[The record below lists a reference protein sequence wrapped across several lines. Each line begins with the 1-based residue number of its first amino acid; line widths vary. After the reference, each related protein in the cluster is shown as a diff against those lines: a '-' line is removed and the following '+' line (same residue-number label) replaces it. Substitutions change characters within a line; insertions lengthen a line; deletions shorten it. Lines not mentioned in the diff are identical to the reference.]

1 MVSLLP
7 LDEPRPRSADVV
19 QIAAKPGAPEPDSDG
34 TEAQLREALSCL
46 RGASRVWALCN
57 SILPAPTS
65 SAMPTSPG

>member
-7 LDEPRPRSADVV
+7 LDEPRPRPADIV
-19 QIAAKPGAPEPDSDG
+19 QIAAKPGDPESDADS

-57 SILPAPTS
+57 SMIPAPTG